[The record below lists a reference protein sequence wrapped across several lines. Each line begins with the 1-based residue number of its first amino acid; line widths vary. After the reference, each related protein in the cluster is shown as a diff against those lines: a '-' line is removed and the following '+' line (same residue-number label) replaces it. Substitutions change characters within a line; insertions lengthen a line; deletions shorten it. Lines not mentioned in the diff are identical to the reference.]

1 MNLNIIGKRKIFF
14 TISIVAMVLVLLVT
28 IFVGPTLDIEF
39 KGGSIATYSYTGEM
53 DPAAFEKTVEQALG
67 QSATVQQQENSSTG
81 MAPSAQALASRPNR
95 KPSLTAPVRRYSIP
109 RL

>member
-81 MAPSAQALASRPNR
+81 QTNLVV
-95 KPSLTAPVRRYSIP
+95 SLTQSSGLTLSLIHI
-109 RL
+109 

>member
-53 DPAAFEKTVEQALG
+53 DPAAFEKTVEQALD
-67 QSATVQQQENSSTG
+67 SLPPFSS
-81 MAPSAQALASRPNR
+81 R
-95 KPSLTAPVRRYSIP
+95 KTAPPVKPTWWSA
-109 RL
+109 